1 MARPKMTCGDFSDC
15 LKCPHCGGYV
25 DDAKV
30 SLQDICF
37 HWPLAAFVKVSD
49 DGYAHPDD
57 YLQFDCSACEKPV
70 AVAFTHD
77 TVKLIACRTHKDEE
91 RLYGKYMRK
100 GYGVAA

>member
-1 MARPKMTCGDFSDC
+1 MAKPKMTCGDFSDS

-25 DDAKV
+25 DNAKV

-37 HWPLAAFVKVSD
+37 HWPISPYVGVLS
-49 DGYAHPDD
+49 DGYASPDEH
-57 YLQFDCSACEKPV
+57 LSLDCPSCEKPI
-70 AVAFTHD
+70 ALAFTHD
-77 TVKLIACRTHKDEE
+77 TIKLVACRTHKDEE